1 MLAKNVKLLSV
12 SEGDLTGGDSIIP
25 NIYDGD
31 RYSTVYAVFEPNQIK
46 SIRNNGKFDK
56 NKEKKGYSQ
65 AFFKHKLDRIHIGI
79 ACEHFLKALFLNK
92 GYAIYEYEL
101 KIPLEIDNPEKGIKR
116 KNKTISFDFMIQHIP
131 KIISLTGEN
140 LNKFKEGLSI
150 IKDWRNKVKKS
161 HAFIILV
168 ITLIGIPLGFILL
181 VVYLVSLYFARI
193 YVSYWVGITFFG
205 KILGKRHYLPYI
217 LGLFIVFLVGFIP
230 YLGGFLNFVILI
242 WGLGA
247 SFLGLNEFYNSIQK
261 NRLI

>member
-1 MLAKNVKLLSV
+1 MLSKQALKVLDELHCQNLIEDGKSLLRISKWKQV
-12 SEGDLTGGDSIIP
+12 PSK
-25 NIYDGD
+25 
-31 RYSTVYAVFEPNQIK
+31 V
-46 SIRNNGKFDK
+46 FDK

-150 IKDWRNKVKKS
+150 IKDWRNNEAHNSNNVVEDKPEE
-161 HAFIILV
+161 HALTYDAI
-168 ITLIGIPLGFILL
+168 
-181 VVYLVSLYFARI
+181 
-193 YVSYWVGITFFG
+193 
-205 KILGKRHYLPYI
+205 KILIKEI
-217 LGLFIVFLVGFIP
+217 KKIKS
-230 YLGGFLNFVILI
+230 N
-242 WGLGA
+242 
-247 SFLGLNEFYNSIQK
+247 
-261 NRLI
+261 